1 MSMRSRTAF
10 FEMLHDSQARNQ
22 SLLCVGLDPN
32 LERFPDGFARMPESI
47 VPFNRAIIEATADLV
62 ACYKPNLG
70 FYLPFGVP
78 GIEALAQLRQ
88 DVPAHI
94 PLLLDAKMGDMD
106 ITSVGYARAVFDLW
120 GFDAVTV
127 NPYLGHDA
135 LKPFLAYTDR
145 GIFVLAKTSN
155 PDSGQ
160 LQDRVLAGEPAETV
174 AMTVTRLAVE
184 WNTAG
189 NVGLVAGATYP
200 EQVAA
205 IRAAAPTLPLLL
217 PGVGAQQGDLA
228 AAVRA
233 GIDQRGA
240 GIIVNASRA
249 VTYASTGA
257 DFQDAARRVAEEFR
271 AAINAARNGSS
282 N

>member
-1 MSMRSRTAF
+1 MATRVEAPFGTLLRDAQ
-10 FEMLHDSQARNQ
+10 HRNQ

-32 LERFPDGFARMPESI
+32 LDRFPEGLAKTPESI
-47 VPFNRAIIEATADLV
+47 VPFNRAIIEATSDLV
-62 ACYKPNLG
+62 CCYKPNLG
-70 FYLPFGVP
+70 FYLPFGVT
-78 GIEALAQLRQ
+78 GIEALAQLRE

-120 GFDAVTV
+120 GFNAVTV

-135 LKPFLAYTDR
+135 LTPFLDYAER
-145 GIFVLAKTSN
+145 GVFILAKTSN

-160 LQDRVLAGEPAETV
+160 LQDRMLAGERSETV
-174 AMTVTRLAVE
+174 AMAVTRMAVE
-184 WNTAG
+184 WNTHG

-200 EQVAA
+200 EQVAE
-205 IRAAAPTLPLLL
+205 IRAAAPDLPLLI

-233 GIDQRGA
+233 GLDASGA

-249 VTYASTGA
+249 VTYASTGK
-257 DFQDAARRVAEEFR
+257 DYPEAARRAAEALRSSIE
-271 AAINAARNGSS
+271 AARA
-282 N
+282 